1 MGACIIHLNEENNV
15 VCVCVVPWVRKV
27 HTVSV
32 VVYSTDLLR
41 GPVYHNLC
49 LACRVCYLV
58 WFINYTSKYRN
69 FPVVILFHWLFVS
82 RDQPHLAPMSFGR
95 PAAHQRPHEAMLG
108 RLKVTIAQVHYS
120 ILPSPS
126 LPISPSLYLTSSL
139 RLSLLFLPLPLSPF
153 PHTLHVAHS
162 VVCKSTTN
170 QLSRN

>member
-1 MGACIIHLNEENNV
+1 MSATTEEAAPPNTHSRRERAFLGQLPSDFLRV
-15 VCVCVVPWVRKV
+15 EPA
-27 HTVSV
+27 
-32 VVYSTDLLR
+32 STAAHPSSS
-41 GPVYHNLC
+41 G
-49 LACRVCYLV
+49 
-58 WFINYTSKYRN
+58 
-69 FPVVILFHWLFVS
+69 
-82 RDQPHLAPMSFGR
+82 DQPHLAPMSFGR